1 MAAPILVPVDGSS
14 FSEQAVALAA
24 DLAKRA
30 GAPLHI
36 VQVHTFSHPVAY
48 PEIVPPY
55 EPDWETALRIH
66 QRDHLA
72 RLRNDTFTA
81 TGLNPTAALL
91 EGPIVDCLVH
101 YVESHGIGQIVMTSH
116 GRGGLSRAWLGSVA
130 SELVRFV
137 GVPVLLIRPSNTVHH
152 RTELNS
158 IRHVLVPLDGSLLS
172 ESVLPYAVDL
182 ARTCDARITLIEAVP
197 PVYAISGGGQV
208 PDVSTDVRAAEAARN
223 ETARYL
229 EHVAGM
235 LRGAGLNVEI
245 GVLTHWQAAHAIIDY
260 ATDHAVDLIAMATHG
275 RGAWSRWVVG
285 SVADKVLRGCQIPM
299 LVLRPQEA
307 LASADLAAGGHDAAQ
322 PVHS

>member
-14 FSEQAVALAA
+14 FSEQALSFAS
-24 DLAKRA
+24 DLAQRTDA
-30 GAPLHI
+30 ALHI

-72 RLRNDTFTA
+72 KLRHDIATA
-81 TGLNPTAALL
+81 SGLNPSAALL
-91 EGPIVDCLVH
+91 EGPIVDCLVQ
-101 YVESHGIGQIVMTSH
+101 YVEAHGIGQIVMTTH

-137 GVPVLLIRPSNTVHH
+137 GVPVLLIRPTNTVHH
-152 RTELNS
+152 RTELKS
-158 IRHVLVPLDGSLLS
+158 VRHVLVPLDGSVLS
-172 ESVLPYAVDL
+172 ESVLPHA
-182 ARTCDARITLIEAVP
+182 AEFAKCCDARLTLIEAVP
-197 PVYAISGGGQV
+197 PVYSISGGGQV
-208 PDVSTDVRAAEAARN
+208 PDVSTDVRAAEVTRN

-235 LRGAGLNVEI
+235 LRASGLIVEI
-245 GVLTHWQAAHAIIDY
+245 AVLTHWQAAHAIIDY
-260 ATDHAVDLIAMATHG
+260 ASDHDVDLIAMATHG

-307 LASADLAAGGHDAAQ
+307 LASAELAVGGHDAAE
-322 PVHS
+322 PIHT